1 MESWPLSPLQATHQ
15 NDPNSPRRLPASTSK
30 ITHSWC
36 HKFCSESSAHM
47 ISHMHQS
54 GLQDWSTGHMAKW
67 ALLRERHSLRCS
79 SAIWGFTWG
88 PRGKGQTSPLWPITA
103 EGHFPSFQVQCC
115 PSLLL
120 CTKDFL
126 IRLFQVALLLMATTL
141 ISPLLL
147 NTINLEISWPP
158 TYHGPKSFLKV
169 KLLLHLLSLPIL
181 VTTMVFLVYA
191 RIGTLKDAW
200 IFDAAQ

>member
-1 MESWPLSPLQATHQ
+1 MTQTALGDCQPAHQKSPIPGATNFALSPLHTWYHTCIRVAY
-15 NDPNSPRRLPASTSK
+15 K
-30 ITHSWC
+30 I
-36 HKFCSESSAHM
+36 
-47 ISHMHQS
+47 
-54 GLQDWSTGHMAKW
+54 GLLFKPTGHMAKW

-147 NTINLEISWPP
+147 NTINLEISWPL